1 MRINFIFPK
10 SKLEKLVLDFTKNRN
25 GVEIG
30 GPSKRTGRVIY
41 KNASLIDNVIFSENT
56 VWSKHDDHK
65 YKYYK
70 NKIGKVIIN
79 EATNIID
86 IEGNIYDFVFAS
98 HILEHIANP
107 FKFVKEISL

>member
-41 KNASLIDNVIFSENT
+41 KNASLIDNVIFSER
-56 VWSKHDDHK
+56 
-65 YKYYK
+65 
-70 NKIGKVIIN
+70 GK
-79 EATNIID
+79 
-86 IEGNIYDFVFAS
+86 
-98 HILEHIANP
+98 
-107 FKFVKEISL
+107 

>member
-41 KNASLIDNVIFSENT
+41 KNASLIDNVIFSENSSLLAFFGQFGAF
-56 VWSKHDDHK
+56 W
-65 YKYYK
+65 
-70 NKIGKVIIN
+70 
-79 EATNIID
+79 ATF
-86 IEGNIYDFVFAS
+86 GG
-98 HILEHIANP
+98 H
-107 FKFVKEISL
+107 